1 MFRKL
6 VALILTLILV
16 VSLAA
21 CAGTGSTDAAGTG
34 DGVTEITFWHSMDG
48 IPGSL
53 VQKQLD
59 AFNAGIGAE
68 KKIHVTGVFQDWPG
82 TDALTA
88 AISTDDAE
96 NMPDVIQLYSENV
109 DLVADWKRTEWV
121 EDYIG
126 GQGSAITKEDLVPN
140 AVSAYTLNGRLLGA
154 PYAISTLALYYNKD
168 LLAQAG
174 YDAPPATIAEMA
186 EMMTA
191 IKEKTQAAY
200 ALNARITQFEFESFI
215 ATQGKNGTYFGNNES
230 GRSGKMTELACEN
243 EIDAFLTQWDKVV
256 KTGALK
262 PTKDSMNEEFAQ
274 GLNAMALMSTSQI
287 PTVTELVGD
296 SFEWGVAPIP
306 TVNADD
312 VGGGFPSG
320 SALFMIDR
328 DDEAKRLA
336 AWEFVQYMLSA
347 QAQSM
352 WLDGYC
358 YVPVNVNAA
367 QTEEYKTAVQNNP
380 LLAVPSEILQTVPN
394 TVVASFCPNSSEVG
408 GVIKDKMIEFGNG
421 SLTKE
426 ETFDAI
432 MNGIASAFENY
443 FRANPID

>member
-6 VALILTLILV
+6 MTLTLALV
-16 VSLAA
+16 LTLSLAA
-21 CAGTGSTDAAGTG
+21 CGGDSEKN

-53 VQKQLD
+53 VQKQID

-68 KKIHVTGVFQDWPG
+68 KNIRVTGVFQDWPG
-82 TDALTA
+82 TEALTA
-88 AISTDDAE
+88 AISTDDVD

-109 DLVADWKRTEWV
+109 DLVANWKRTEWV

-126 GQGSAITKEDLVPN
+126 TEGSAIAKTDLLAN

-215 ATQGKNGTYFGNNES
+215 ATQGGKGTYFGNNES
-230 GRSGKMTELACEN
+230 GRSGKMTELACEK
-243 EIDAFLTQWDKVV
+243 EIDAFLTEWNKVV
-256 KTGALK
+256 ETGALK

-274 GLNAMALMSTSQI
+274 GLNAMVLMSTSQI
-287 PTVTELVGD
+287 PTITDLVGD
-296 SFEWGVAPIP
+296 SFAWGVTEIP
-306 TVNADD
+306 TVSADD

-328 DDEAKRLA
+328 DSEAKRLA
-336 AWEFVQYMLSA
+336 AWEFVQYMLSPE
-347 QAQSM
+347 AQSM

-358 YVPVNVNAA
+358 YVPVNVHAA
-367 QTEEYKTAVQNNP
+367 ETDAFKAAVEANP
-380 LLAVPSEILQTVPN
+380 LLAVPSDILASVPDS
-394 TVVASFCPNSSEVG
+394 VVASFCPNSSEIG
-408 GVIKDKMIEFGNG
+408 GIIKDKMIEFGNG
-421 SLTKE
+421 NLTKD
-426 ETFDAI
+426 ETFTAI
-432 MNGIASAFENY
+432 MDGTATAFENY